1 VYFYATRDRH
11 AWTRARLLNP
21 YWSSRGLKNNQNDAY
36 DAVAI
41 RETVGWPTTR
51 LLPNNNLWQQVARAL
66 HRFRF
71 QLIKWRTALAKE
83 ICGLLAESGKHSHN

>member
-1 VYFYATRDRH
+1 
-11 AWTRARLLNP
+11 
-21 YWSSRGLKNNQNDAY
+21 
-36 DAVAI
+36 
-41 RETVGWPTTR
+41 
-51 LLPNNNLWQQVARAL
+51 LWQQVARAL